1 MEETLERYAMGNGL
15 FKAAMSSVR
24 VGGNIYILPVDDA
37 IYRYRTLA
45 TKSGCRVEEG
55 LEVLFPSVF
64 SAQTG

>member
-1 MEETLERYAMGNGL
+1 MGNVL

-45 TKSGCRVEEG
+45 TKSGCPVEEG
-55 LEVLFPSVF
+55 INVLFPSVF
-64 SAQTG
+64 SVQNAAQTG